1 MVIYIG
7 NAGLV
12 PFTAVGEV
20 VDDASASTALVY
32 WEKSYFAVVPFEDLL
47 PA

>member
-7 NAGLV
+7 DAGLV

-20 VDDASASTALVY
+20 VDDASAGTALVY
-32 WEKSYFAVVPFEDLL
+32 WDKKYFAVVPLDDLL